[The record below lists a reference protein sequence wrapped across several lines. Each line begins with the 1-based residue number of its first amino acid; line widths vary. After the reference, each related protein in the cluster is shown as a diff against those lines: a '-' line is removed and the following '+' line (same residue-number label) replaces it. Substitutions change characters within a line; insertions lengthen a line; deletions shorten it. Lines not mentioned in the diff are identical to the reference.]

1 VEEARGLREKVL
13 PGAKSAVDQIT
24 QGYSNGRF
32 SQLDVLEAQKGY
44 NESRTQY
51 VRALATYQKAQAQI
65 DALTAGPIEL
75 PRPSGPVSKT
85 YRKAK
90 EEALRK

>member
-1 VEEARGLREKVL
+1 MVALGQLFLLGRL
-13 PGAKSAVDQIT
+13 AK
-24 QGYSNGRF
+24 QGNNIIVMFVNQGC
-32 SQLDVLEAQKGY
+32 D
-44 NESRTQY
+44 ESRSQY

-75 PRPSGPVSKT
+75 PKPSGSVSNT

-90 EEALRK
+90 EGAIQK